1 MFGWVLNTPVFVTFS
16 CKNFINPLM
25 HNVPK
30 WSDTLSF
37 VFGKYFRVTD
47 LVTKQ
52 KLNTE
57 KFLKIVPE
65 FFLVK
70 KVLVKRN
77 FLNFSRI

>member
-16 CKNFINPLM
+16 CKNLINPLM

-57 KFLKIVPE
+57 TIDKNYLRK
-65 FFLVK
+65 
-70 KVLVKRN
+70 N
-77 FLNFSRI
+77 F

>member
-1 MFGWVLNTPVFVTFS
+1 
-16 CKNFINPLM
+16 M

-30 WSDTLSF
+30 WSDTLSL

-57 KFLKIVPE
+57 TIDKNYLRK
-65 FFLVK
+65 
-70 KVLVKRN
+70 N
-77 FLNFSRI
+77 F